1 EAALRA
7 TTCWART
14 SRCAGAAG
22 ATGSGRYGRGPSAP
36 ETGHDDPD
44 PWTRAWAAAIDDLRA
59 CALPA
64 PWQRAQDGIR
74 AYALGC
80 VHEASL
86 RRTASLPPL
95 DHYLPFRYA
104 LASGRWMASL
114 VEIAGEFDL
123 PPHEIASPLVQ
134 AAQETALTAAFL
146 DNELLS
152 RGKEEA
158 RGEYD
163 CGLIPVLLAES
174 GPRTLQ
180 EAVDDAAALR
190 DRVMDLHLRLAAA
203 AVRADA
209 GPRTRDYVDLLGRAS
224 AGITTFSRDT
234 LRYTTPH
241 QRKPP
246 MTSHPTPPRRGPC
259 RSRLPPQIG
268 RWTQLAH

>member
-1 EAALRA
+1 
-7 TTCWART
+7 
-14 SRCAGAAG
+14 
-22 ATGSGRYGRGPSAP
+22 
-36 ETGHDDPD
+36 
-44 PWTRAWAAAIDDLRA
+44 
-59 CALPA
+59 
-64 PWQRAQDGIR
+64 
-74 AYALGC
+74 
-80 VHEASL
+80 
-86 RRTASLPPL
+86 
-95 DHYLPFRYA
+95 
-104 LASGRWMASL
+104 MASL

-180 EAVDDAAALR
+180 EAVDDTVALR

-268 RWTQLAH
+268 RWTQRAH